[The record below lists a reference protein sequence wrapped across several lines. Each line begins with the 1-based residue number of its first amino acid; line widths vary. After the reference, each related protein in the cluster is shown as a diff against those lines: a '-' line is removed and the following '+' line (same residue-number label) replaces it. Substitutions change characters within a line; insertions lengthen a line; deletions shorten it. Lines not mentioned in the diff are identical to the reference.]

1 MINVSEYKTREVEI
15 INLVTRLV
23 EDCNLMIPIDLDK
36 LVAEFKDIELVY
48 EDSILMK
55 ADIVKTDKGHTIIA
69 TSKKA
74 RNRFS
79 IAHQLG
85 HLFLGHTNYTNN
97 QNDIDANEFA
107 ANLLMPKKEFID
119 TVYDNLDEDDYCD
132 LFLVAKHFNVSPGAA
147 LTRFKRIGL
156 GLRSD
161 VRLDWACRR

>member
-1 MINVSEYKTREVEI
+1 MSEYKTREVEI

-36 LVAEFKDIELVY
+36 LVAKFKDIELVY

-55 ADIVKTDKGHTIIA
+55 ADIIKTDDGYTIVA
-69 TSKKA
+69 TSNKD

-85 HLFLGHTNYTNN
+85 HLFLGQTDYTNN
-97 QNDIDANEFA
+97 QNDIEANEFA

-119 TVYDNLDEDDYCD
+119 AVYDNLDEDDYCD
-132 LFLVAKHFNVSPGAA
+132 LCLVAKHFNVSPGAA
-147 LTRFKRIGL
+147 LTRFKRL
-156 GLRSD
+156 GLISHSD
-161 VRLDWACRR
+161 VRLDWACRRF

>member
-1 MINVSEYKTREVEI
+1 MTNMSEYKTREVEI

-55 ADIVKTDKGHTIIA
+55 ADIVKTDKGHTD
-69 TSKKA
+69 
-74 RNRFS
+74 
-79 IAHQLG
+79 
-85 HLFLGHTNYTNN
+85 YTNN

-107 ANLLMPKKEFID
+107 VNLLMPKKEFIN

-156 GLRSD
+156 GLHSD
-161 VRLDWACRR
+161 VRLDWACRRF